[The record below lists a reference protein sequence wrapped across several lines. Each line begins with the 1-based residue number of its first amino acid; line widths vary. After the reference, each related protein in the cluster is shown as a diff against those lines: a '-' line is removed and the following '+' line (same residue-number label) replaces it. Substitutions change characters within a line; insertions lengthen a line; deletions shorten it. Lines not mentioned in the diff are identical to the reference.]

1 MSGVSV
7 WKTSLQGVI
16 AAVSLVAVATPVKA
30 QPVAIVNARILS
42 VGKAGDIPH
51 GVVVFD
57 RGRIIA
63 VGPDVQVPA
72 GARVID
78 GRGRTVTPGFI
89 ASETGLGLT
98 EINSVRQ
105 TDDTRSNSADL
116 SAAFDVARGL
126 NPASAAIPVARLG
139 GVAHAVAIPR
149 YDDRNADR
157 ERPFAGQAAL
167 ISLDG
172 GVDHILPRIA
182 MTLDLG
188 ESGAARMGGARGA
201 EFDLLEAQLD
211 EVKLYA
217 DNRAAYDR
225 GALRELIL
233 SAADLEALIP
243 VVRGQQLV
251 LVSVSR
257 ASDIR
262 QALTF
267 AKARGL
273 KIALTGA
280 EEAWMAADEI
290 AAAGVPVILNPTT
303 NLPLSY
309 ETLGATLRNAAL
321 LHKAGVRIAF
331 TGNDATHRVR
341 ELRYN
346 AGIAVAHGL
355 PYEAALAA
363 ITLNPARILGLD
375 ARLGSLDVGKR
386 ADVVVWSGDPLEPL
400 SQAEVMFIGGV
411 EQNLG
416 ASRPM
421 LLRDKYLT
429 RERQRGESEQ

>member
-1 MSGVSV
+1 MSSVSV
-7 WKTSLQGVI
+7 WKTSFQGVI

-63 VGPDVQVPA
+63 VGADVQVPT

-225 GALRELIL
+225 GALRELSL

-411 EQNLG
+411 EQDLA

-429 RERQRGESEQ
+429 RERQRGEGGQ

>member
-1 MSGVSV
+1 MSGASV
-7 WKTSLQGVI
+7 WKTSIQGVI
-16 AAVSLVAVATPVKA
+16 AAVAVIAATAPAKA
-30 QPVAIVNARILS
+30 EPVAIVDARILS
-42 VGKAGDIPH
+42 VGKAGDIPR

-57 RGRIIA
+57 QGRIIA
-63 VGPDVQVPA
+63 IGADVQIPA

-78 GRGRTVTPGFI
+78 ARGRTVTPGFI

-105 TDDTRSNSADL
+105 TDDTRSSSADL

-139 GVAHAVAIPR
+139 GVAHAVATPR
-149 YDDRNADR
+149 YDDRNPNR

-182 MTLDLG
+182 MTLALG

-217 DNRAAYDR
+217 DNRAAYHR
-225 GALRELIL
+225 GALRPLSL
-233 SAADLEALIP
+233 SASDLEALVP
-243 VVRGQQLV
+243 VVRGEQLV
-251 LVSVSR
+251 LISVSR

-262 QALTF
+262 QALSF

-331 TGNDATHRVR
+331 IGNDATHRVR

-355 PYEAALAA
+355 PYDAALAA

-375 ARLGSLDVGKR
+375 ARLGSLEVGKR

-411 EQNLG
+411 EQDLA

-429 RERQRGESEQ
+429 RARQRGEDGQ